1 MAGMELRV
9 FTEPQQGA
17 SYDDLLRVAKLA
29 EELGFGAFFRS
40 DHFLGMGTDG
50 LPGPTD
56 SWVTLGAIARE
67 TSRIRL
73 GTLVTSVTFRSPGLL
88 AIQVAQVD
96 QMSGGRVELGIGA
109 GWFGREHAAY
119 GFDFPDPSERFDML
133 EDQLAIIT
141 GLWATDQ
148 SSGGGFTY
156 EGKRHSVVDS
166 PGLPKP
172 HQAKPPVIMGGEG
185 KKRSAALAARY
196 ADEYNV
202 SFQAFE
208 DGLPILERV
217 KQACEKAGRDPAS
230 LITSS
235 ALVLCVGSDE
245 AEFRRRAANIGQD
258 PDTLR
263 REQLGGTVSEVVDK
277 VARYVGSG
285 QTRLYLQ
292 TLDLHDLDHLRLVA
306 AEVMPHFAPVG

>member
-141 GLWATDQ
+141 GLWATE
-148 SSGGGFTY
+148 GRFTY

-172 HQAKPPVIMGGEG
+172 HQAKPPVIMGGGG

>member
-17 SYDDLLRVAKLA
+17 SYDDLLRVAQKA

-56 SWVTLGAIARE
+56 SWVTLGALARE
-67 TSRIRL
+67 TSTIRL
-73 GTLVTSVTFRSPGLL
+73 GTLVTSVTFRWPGLL

-109 GWFGREHAAY
+109 GWFDREHAAY
-119 GFDFPDPSERFDML
+119 GVPFPDTPERFDML
-133 EDQLAIIT
+133 EEQLAIVT
-141 GLWATDQ
+141 GLWETE
-148 SSGGGFTY
+148 GGFDY
-156 EGKRHSVVDS
+156 DGKHYTVSDS

-172 HQAKPPVIMGGEG
+172 HQAKPPVIIGGGG
-185 KKRSAALAARY
+185 KRRSAALAARY
-196 ADEYNV
+196 ADEYNLPFL
-202 SFQAFE
+202 SFE
-208 DGLPILERV
+208 EGLEAHDRV
-217 KQACEKAGRDPAS
+217 RQACEDAGRDPAS
-230 LITSS
+230 MIYSS
-235 ALVLCVGSDE
+235 ACVLCVGRDE
-245 AEFRRRAANIGQD
+245 AEFQRRAANIGQD
-258 PDTLR
+258 PAMLR
-263 REQLGGTVSEVVDK
+263 KTQLGGTVSEVLDK
-277 VARYVGSG
+277 VGRYAESG

-306 AEVMPHFAPVG
+306 EEIKPQFAG

>member
-17 SYDDLLRVAKLA
+17 SYDDLLRVAQTT

-40 DHFLGMGTDG
+40 DHFLAFGSDG

-56 SWVTLGAIARE
+56 SWVTLGALARE
-67 TSRIRL
+67 TSTIRL
-73 GTLVTSVTFRSPGLL
+73 GTLVTSATFRSPGLL

-109 GWFGREHAAY
+109 GWFAKEHAAY
-119 GFDFPDPSERFDML
+119 GFSFPDAPERFDML
-133 EDQLAIIT
+133 EDQLVIVT
-141 GLWATDQ
+141 GLWATE
-148 SSGGGFTY
+148 GGFSY
-156 EGKRHSVVDS
+156 AGKQHSITDS

-172 HQAKPPVIMGGEG
+172 HQAKPPIIMGGGG
-185 KKRSAALAARY
+185 KRRSAALAARY
-196 ADEYNV
+196 ADEYNLA
-202 SFQAFE
+202 FKPFE

-217 KQACEKAGRDPAS
+217 KRACEEAGRDPAS
-230 LITSS
+230 MITSS
-235 ALVLCVGSDE
+235 ALVLCVGKDE
-245 AEFRRRAANIGQD
+245 AEFQRRAAAIGQD
-258 PDTLR
+258 PAELR
-263 REQLGGTVSEVVDK
+263 AHQLGGTVSEVLAK
-277 VARYVGSG
+277 VGRYADSG

-306 AEVMPHFAPVG
+306 AELMPYLGG

>member
-17 SYDDLLRVAKLA
+17 SYDDLLRVAQTA

-40 DHFLGMGTDG
+40 DHFLAMGTDG

-56 SWVTLGAIARE
+56 SWLTLGAIARE

-119 GFDFPDPSERFDML
+119 GFDFPGPSERFDML

-141 GLWATDQ
+141 GLWATDHA
-148 SSGGGFTY
+148 SGAGFTY

-172 HQAKPPVIMGGEG
+172 HQAKPPVIMGGAG

-202 SFQAFE
+202 SFEAFE
-208 DGLPILERV
+208 DGLPILARV
-217 KQACEKAGRDPAS
+217 LRACEEAGRDPATMT
-230 LITSS
+230 TSS
-235 ALVLCVGSDE
+235 ALVLCVGADE
-245 AEFRRRAANIGQD
+245 AEFRRRAANIGHD

-277 VARYVGSG
+277 VGRYVESG

-292 TLDLHDLDHLRLVA
+292 TLDLQDLDHLRLVA
-306 AEVMPHFAPVG
+306 EEVMPHC